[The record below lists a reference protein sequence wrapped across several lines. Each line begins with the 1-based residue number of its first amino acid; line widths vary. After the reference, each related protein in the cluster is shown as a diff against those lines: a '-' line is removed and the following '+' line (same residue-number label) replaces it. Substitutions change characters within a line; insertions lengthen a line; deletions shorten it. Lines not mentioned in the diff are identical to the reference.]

1 MLSWSQLD
9 EIPQA
14 IRNTDTARLV
24 LETGHRETDAGRKRS
39 ANGKKLERVYYT
51 NFLATSGQFESD
63 PTGLPNSWSGGGSS
77 LNLG

>member
-51 NFLATSGQFESD
+51 NFRLLADSLKVTPQVYL
-63 PTGLPNSWSGGGSS
+63 THGLEEAPPST
-77 LNLG
+77 